1 MVRHSIVHIHHTF
14 HPTLMLTLLLPPN
27 VLFFVFFNEKL
38 AFFLLSVLTL
48 SSKERKV
55 GHGQMERTVVRTC
68 RVDFY
73 LFIFLCVLV
82 NSAFFVD
89 VEWKRQKK
97 RKEEG
102 WEKKYWSMNLN
113 LWSTLNRWFGVKK
126 NNSSHSFCVNELK
139 RYKPNCIHVSLR
151 IKTPFYE
158 FCTHK
163 LRLICI
169 FTALNAVIHS

>member
-55 GHGQMERTVVRTC
+55 GHGQMERTVV
-68 RVDFY
+68 DFY

-89 VEWKRQKK
+89 VESKRQKK

-102 WEKKYWSMNLN
+102 
-113 LWSTLNRWFGVKK
+113 
-126 NNSSHSFCVNELK
+126 
-139 RYKPNCIHVSLR
+139 
-151 IKTPFYE
+151 
-158 FCTHK
+158 
-163 LRLICI
+163 
-169 FTALNAVIHS
+169 

>member
-1 MVRHSIVHIHHTF
+1 
-14 HPTLMLTLLLPPN
+14 MLTLLLPPN
-27 VLFFVFFNEKL
+27 VLFWVFFNEKL

-68 RVDFY
+68 WVDFY

-89 VEWKRQKK
+89 VESKRQKK

-102 WEKKYWSMNLN
+102 
-113 LWSTLNRWFGVKK
+113 
-126 NNSSHSFCVNELK
+126 
-139 RYKPNCIHVSLR
+139 
-151 IKTPFYE
+151 
-158 FCTHK
+158 
-163 LRLICI
+163 
-169 FTALNAVIHS
+169 